1 MMSKR
6 MADAINE
13 QINAEFY
20 SAFLYL
26 SMAAQLEEMNL
37 PGFANWMRVQYKEE
51 EFHAMK
57 FLDHMVER
65 GERVVLREM
74 AAPQVEWES
83 ALAMFEAAYAHEI
96 KVTGM
101 INDLVNIAIEDSDFA
116 SNNFLQWYVGEQVE
130 EEDNTSTVRDKIKM
144 VQDMPGGLYMLDQ
157 ELALRVYTPP
167 PGAGGPV
174 GA

>member
-1 MMSKR
+1 MMSER
-6 MADAINE
+6 MAKAINE

-26 SMAAQLEEMNL
+26 SMAAQFEEMNL
-37 PGFANWMRVQYKEE
+37 PGFANWMRVQFKEE

-65 GERVVLREM
+65 GERVVLDEI
-74 AAPQVEWES
+74 AAPQVEWDS
-83 ALAMFEAAYAHEI
+83 ALAMFDAAYEHEM

-101 INDLVNIAIEDSDFA
+101 INDLVKIAMEDNDFA
-116 SNNFLQWYVGEQVE
+116 SNNFLQWYVEEQVE

-144 VQDMPGGLYMLDQ
+144 VQDMPGGLYMLDK
-157 ELALRVYTPP
+157 ELAARMWTEPATEE
-167 PGAGGPV
+167 GA
-174 GA
+174 